1 MLPIFKK
8 EKESINMKR
17 EIKEKT
23 TDRTFRDKK

>member
-8 EKESINMKR
+8 EKESTNMKR

-23 TDRTFRDKK
+23 IDKTFRDKK